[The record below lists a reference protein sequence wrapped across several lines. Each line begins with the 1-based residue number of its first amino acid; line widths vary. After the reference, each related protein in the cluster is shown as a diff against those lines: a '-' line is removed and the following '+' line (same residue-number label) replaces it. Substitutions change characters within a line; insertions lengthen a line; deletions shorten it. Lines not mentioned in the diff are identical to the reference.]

1 MKFIAVLALCL
12 AQVLCV
18 PSPQGGSFVTLF
30 NKLQDRFADGVVEDV
45 IKMRRITK
53 KVKSRCY
60 NDEKKKEA
68 IKECG
73 GGEDDFDPENI
84 VKIFQA
90 DSEVKK
96 AAIIHK
102 VKQARAKKSE
112 ILRCVAEKLGVL
124 TADGSDINEEG
135 VKNMINESVII
146 EDEDVKN
153 KITEK
158 TADCINLSQSC
169 GLVTVKEK
177 VKVLFSCLKPRMMA
191 ICVASQIKQKLGI
204 DFEDDIDA
212 L

>member
-1 MKFIAVLALCL
+1 MKFIVVLALCL

-30 NKLQDRFADGVVEDV
+30 NKLQDRFADGIVEDV

-73 GGEDDFDPENI
+73 GGGDDFDPENI

-96 AAIIHK
+96 AAIINK

-124 TADGSDINEEG
+124 TEDGSDINEEG

-146 EDEDVKN
+146 EDEDVKD
-153 KITEK
+153 KKSEI
-158 TADCINLSQSC
+158 L
-169 GLVTVKEK
+169 
-177 VKVLFSCLKPRMMA
+177 R
-191 ICVASQIKQKLGI
+191 CVAEKL
-204 DFEDDIDA
+204 
-212 L
+212 